1 MTLIFMYFIVRSLYK
16 RDEINLYRHYLF
28 IYLFIYANNYMMV
41 VRKYL
46 YLLEFFLNSH
56 RYQRS
61 RNVNEIFIVLT
72 LWGQVIIMEN
82 VDTVL

>member
-1 MTLIFMYFIVRSLYK
+1 
-16 RDEINLYRHYLF
+16 
-28 IYLFIYANNYMMV
+28 MV

-46 YLLEFFLNSH
+46 YLLDFFKNSH

-72 LWGQVIIMEN
+72 LWGRVIIMEN